1 MAKADT
7 GCTPGGGK
15 DSMSVFYDAGLLFQ
29 SNLIGTADRHGT
41 QTLSPI
47 IGFFLWLFGNLK
59 VATVGTTAASQQE
72 FPWFQLQDG
81 GGLYVLPIFTLVSS
95 RCCGFLRQKKTSV
108 LGYTARKRNPQQ
120 LRLKGTGIQNIA
132 TCWINWLKAM
142 IV

>member
-1 MAKADT
+1 MKYLTEVIVFLHPLQVWDVVEKADT

-81 GGLYVLPIFTLVSS
+81 GGCMFSPFSHWFPPGAAVSS
-95 RCCGFLRQKKTSV
+95 DKKRH
-108 LGYTARKRNPQQ
+108 L
-120 LRLKGTGIQNIA
+120 
-132 TCWINWLKAM
+132 C
-142 IV
+142 